1 MPAGNYVCLAGCG
14 YDTIKTG
21 YFMMRKYSSGLSSAA
36 PKFSAGHLEA
46 DEAASRHI
54 READLLLILLKNQ

>member
-1 MPAGNYVCLAGCG
+1 
-14 YDTIKTG
+14 
-21 YFMMRKYSSGLSSAA
+21 MMRKYSSGLSSAA